1 MISMNNT
8 ELKNHFYDWAREYLD
23 EHCPD
28 FDRYYGEEEAHNPHV
43 ALVELLIKAYSDGE
57 NKK

>member
-1 MISMNNT
+1 MNNT

-28 FDRYYGEEEAHNPHV
+28 FDRYYGEEEAHNAHV